1 MKQRFFD
8 DLFKARKVRQM
19 NERKTAINNI
29 TLHTKIAKS
38 NVNFA
43 FSKPHIFYHNTRDE
57 MPSYALSELKEL
69 NSYSLSSDEAQNKF
83 NELLAEARKNYY
95 ERTKQKIQTKDE
107 KLRIS
112 AVINI
117 NENHT
122 LADVER
128 VAKKIEEKFGIQVIQ
143 CAIHRDEGHFLKN
156 ENDEYVLD
164 ERGNRIWDLNLHAH
178 IEFFALDKNGINRY
192 KKRDWYKMGKELQDI
207 GASELGMERG
217 KNYAKSGQKAPKGL
231 NRRQY
236 ATKRAIEDRQKVKI
250 KDFNAINNE
259 LREHLKQSGA
269 NRSDYAK
276 LEQEK
281 KDLLQK
287 IKANELSAK
296 ELQAWKQKVYDEIE
310 SLRKQNSSLE
320 SENSSLKEQNSSLK
334 NENSFYKENFAKAEQ
349 AIKSANEIQSK
360 NADIYELLNAIAKKC
375 ANSLNFRNEMKSSI
389 FDKLPK
395 ENTIVR
401 ELKNTYERT
410 ISR

>member
-1 MKQRFFD
+1 MR
-8 DLFKARKVRQM
+8 
-19 NERKTAINNI
+19 
-29 TLHTKIAKS
+29 
-38 NVNFA
+38 
-43 FSKPHIFYHNTRDE
+43 
-57 MPSYALSELKEL
+57 SYALNELKEL
-69 NSYSLSSDEAQNKF
+69 NSYSLSSNEAQNKF
-83 NELLAEARKNYY
+83 NELLNEARKNYF

-117 NENHT
+117 NDNHT

-128 VAKKIEEKFGIQVIQ
+128 VAKKIEERFGIQVIQ
-143 CAIHRDEGHFLKN
+143 CAIHRDEGHFLKGAN
-156 ENDEYVLD
+156 GEFILD
-164 ERGNRIWDLNLHAH
+164 ECGNKIWDLNLHAH

-192 KKRDWYKMGKELQDI
+192 KKRDWYKMGKELQNI

-217 KNYAKSGQKAPKGL
+217 KDYAKDGQKAPKGL
-231 NRRQY
+231 NRKQY
-236 ATKRAIEDRQKVKI
+236 ATKRAMEDRQKLKI
-250 KDFNAINNE
+250 KDLNAINNE
-259 LREHLKQSGA
+259 LREHLKQGGA
-269 NRSDYAK
+269 SRSDYAK

-287 IKANELSAK
+287 IKANELNFK

-310 SLRKQNSSLE
+310 SLKKQNSSLE
-320 SENSSLKEQNSSLK
+320 SENSSLK

-349 AIKSANEIQSK
+349 AIKSANEIKSK

-375 ANSLNFRNEMKSSI
+375 ASSLNFRNEMKNSI

-401 ELKNTYERT
+401 ELKNAYERT